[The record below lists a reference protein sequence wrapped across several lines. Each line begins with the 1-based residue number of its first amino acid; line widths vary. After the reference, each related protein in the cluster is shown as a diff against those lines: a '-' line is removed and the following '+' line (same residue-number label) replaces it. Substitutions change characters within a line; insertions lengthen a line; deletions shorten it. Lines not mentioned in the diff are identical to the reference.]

1 MSSPQ
6 SENES
11 QTESSVALFW
21 GCLMMV
27 LYSAIPLLTILS
39 GILLITR
46 GLVFWGIAI
55 ILFGVLALI
64 GPFFAGAMSK
74 VIKEKSSESANKE

>member
-1 MSSPQ
+1 MPSPQ
-6 SENES
+6 SEKES
-11 QTESSVALFW
+11 KTESSVALFW
-21 GCLMMV
+21 GCLMLV
-27 LYSAIPLLTILS
+27 LYSTIPLLTILA
-39 GILLITR
+39 GILLIIR

-74 VIKEKSSESANKE
+74 IIKEKYSEKENEE

>member
-1 MSSPQ
+1 MRNIYMSNPE
-6 SENES
+6 SEKVSE
-11 QTESSVALFW
+11 TEGLIALFW
-21 GCLMMV
+21 GCLMLV

-55 ILFGVLALI
+55 ILFGVMALL
-64 GPFFAGAMSK
+64 GPFYALLMPK
-74 VIKEKSSESANKE
+74 TIKDESG